1 MRVSRKIIK
10 LNSSKTMERRTGGSK
25 RVLLPPLLGSGKGC
39 LGTFLRGAGGW
50 HSWHTVSAGEAYCGT
65 SCGWGGVTGGQAA
78 LERGQVGNSGGAI
91 FCRRLIGCE
100 NGSTQGGRSRQPG
113 HPG

>member
-25 RVLLPPLLGSGKGC
+25 RVLLPPLGSGKGC
-39 LGTFLRGAGGW
+39 LGTFLRGAGGRR
-50 HSWHTVSAGEAYCGT
+50 SWHTVSAGEAYCGT

-91 FCRRLIGCE
+91 FLQKIDGL
-100 NGSTQGGRSRQPG
+100 
-113 HPG
+113 